1 MTEEAE
7 ILFSR
12 QGGIATVTLNRPKA
26 LNSLTYEMLQQLGDK
41 LDAWKT
47 DPDVAAVVIE
57 GAGEKSFCA
66 GGDIRALY
74 DAKQAGRTDFLA
86 EFYHDEYV
94 INHAIATYPKPY
106 VALIDGYTMG
116 GGAGVSVHGSHRV
129 ATERTRFAMPEVGIG
144 LFPDVG
150 GSYFLSRC
158 PGQTGL
164 YLGLTGAIV
173 TAADAVYA
181 GIATGHVASASLDG
195 LKAAL
200 ASANWTGAE
209 GDRDVA
215 TAVID
220 GFATTP
226 DPAGAVLEENRMA
239 IDDCFMGD
247 SVDYILDA
255 LAAYGGDWASATVDQ
270 MSSKSPT
277 SLKVAL
283 REIRLGKSLDLASCM
298 VMEYRLSQSFM
309 RSRDFW
315 EGVRAVIVDKD
326 KNPKWSPSVIGDVDD
341 QEVAN
346 YFESLGD
353 ADLKL

>member
-1 MTEEAE
+1 MKEEAE
-7 ILFSR
+7 ILFGR
-12 QGGIATVTLNRPKA
+12 QGAIATVTLNRPKA
-26 LNSLTYEMLQQLGDK
+26 LNSLTYEMLQRLGEK
-41 LDAWKT
+41 LDAWKA

-74 DAKQAGRTDFLA
+74 DAKQAGNFGYLA
-86 EFYHDEYV
+86 EFYRDEYV

-106 VALIDGYTMG
+106 IALIDGYTMG

-164 YLGLTGAIV
+164 FLGLTGAIV
-173 TAADAVYA
+173 TAADAIHA
-181 GIATGHVASASLDG
+181 GIATGHVASPSLED
-195 LKAAL
+195 LKTAL
-200 ASANWTGAE
+200 ASASWTGGE
-209 GDRDVA
+209 GDRDIA
-215 TAVID
+215 SAVID
-220 GFATTP
+220 GFATAP
-226 DPAGAVLEENRMA
+226 DPAGSVIEANRMV

-247 SVDYILDA
+247 SIEHIVDA
-255 LAAYGGDWASATVDQ
+255 LAADGGEWAAATIDQ
-270 MSSKSPT
+270 MMSKSPT

-283 REIRLGKSLDLASCM
+283 KEIRRGRSLDLAGCM

-309 RSRDFW
+309 RGRDFW

-326 KNPKWSPSVIGDVDD
+326 KNPKWSPAFIGDVDD